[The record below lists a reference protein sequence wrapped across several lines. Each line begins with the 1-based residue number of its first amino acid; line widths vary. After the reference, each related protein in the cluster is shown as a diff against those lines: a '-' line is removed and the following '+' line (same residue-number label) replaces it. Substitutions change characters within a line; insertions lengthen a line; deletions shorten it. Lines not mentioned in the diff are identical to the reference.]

1 MVNSFVASVCITVMI
16 INPARGNVI
25 NLYWFHNGALEKTNS
40 LNGHSKENWINEH
53 SFIIPLVKQILLCFK
68 NQRYHACT
76 IKCVI
81 QKNVMIQEQEAFLK
95 LVIGGTL
102 IT

>member
-1 MVNSFVASVCITVMI
+1 MVNSFVSSVCITVMI

-53 SFIIPLVKQILLCFK
+53 RK
-68 NQRYHACT
+68 NS
-76 IKCVI
+76 
-81 QKNVMIQEQEAFLK
+81 
-95 LVIGGTL
+95 
-102 IT
+102 